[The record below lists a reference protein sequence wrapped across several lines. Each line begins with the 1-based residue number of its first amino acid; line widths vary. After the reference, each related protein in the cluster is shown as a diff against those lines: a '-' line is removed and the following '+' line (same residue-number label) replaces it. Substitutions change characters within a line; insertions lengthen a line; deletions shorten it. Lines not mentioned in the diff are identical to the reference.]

1 MKETDLSAENF
12 DEKLTLFLQ
21 EVDKNYSRYFTQ
33 DATARFTWSNLEEI
47 VRQTATVLKATVSTD
62 ELKNFTDRK

>member
-12 DEKLTLFLQ
+12 DEKLTLVLQ

-33 DATARFTWSNLEEI
+33 DATARFT
-47 VRQTATVLKATVSTD
+47 
-62 ELKNFTDRK
+62 